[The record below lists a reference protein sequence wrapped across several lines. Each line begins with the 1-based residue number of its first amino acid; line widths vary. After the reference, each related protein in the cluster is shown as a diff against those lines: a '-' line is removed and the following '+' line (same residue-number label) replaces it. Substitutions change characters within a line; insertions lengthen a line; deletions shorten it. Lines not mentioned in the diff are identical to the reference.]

1 MRDKRSYDTRR
12 KVDTKYQ
19 GQPKRQYKGAL
30 TQKKKNIYKV
40 PVAMCFVIGIGIG
53 WITEFDI
60 INSIENISKY
70 ELVIVE
76 KRGNQSEKDNYKEAE
91 LEEQSAEQVELEEEI
106 SQVNEVIEENTTKV
120 TESEDVIKK
129 AKKSIVEQCGQGFS
143 DVIYTGETEF
153 DGEKYYCFG
162 INIDGEVGGDMA
174 FFVDKT
180 TYQVYESS
188 VDGYFGEYRWK

>member
-40 PVAMCFVIGIGIG
+40 PVAMCFIIGIGIG

-76 KRGNQSEKDNYKEAE
+76 MRDNQSEKDNYKKA
-91 LEEQSAEQVELEEEI
+91 ELEEEI
-106 SQVNEVIEENTTKV
+106 SQVTEVTEENTTKV
-120 TESEDVIKK
+120 TESEDIIKK
-129 AKKSIVEQCGQGFS
+129 AKKSIVEQCGQEFS

-153 DGEKYYCFG
+153 DVGKYYCFG
-162 INIDGEVGGDMA
+162 INIDGQVGGDMA
-174 FFVDKT
+174 FL
-180 TYQVYESS
+180 
-188 VDGYFGEYRWK
+188 